1 MEGGR
6 PADWLDNFGMSNTP
20 ASPIVPP
27 ILADKEFMAPSVFEP
42 ANLLR
47 EARRQKRLADA
58 EVPEICVLDPDGDI
72 LRTLRRES
80 RASLSPAWACYHTDL
95 YEFDEGP
102 ERFGIIGYAVGASFA
117 VLLAEQLFVSGCR
130 FLVSL
135 TSAGQIA
142 DQGSPP
148 YFVVIDRALRDEG
161 TSYHYLPPAE
171 FAEGDPTLVQAAMDV
186 LSRNGLR
193 VYKGAAWTTDAP
205 FRETVVAIEG
215 CRARGI
221 LAVEMEAAALYA
233 FAHARQKPVLCLAH
247 VTNQMA
253 VSNGDFE
260 KGEADGAYA
269 SLAVIAGVARAWRM
283 VDPSPEKR

>member
-1 MEGGR
+1 
-6 PADWLDNFGMSNTP
+6 MSSKC
-20 ASPIVPP
+20 ASSGVPP
-27 ILADKEFMAPSVFEP
+27 ILADKQFTAPSVFEP

-47 EARRQKRLADA
+47 EARRQKGLAVAD
-58 EVPEICVLDPDGDI
+58 VPEVCILDPDGDI
-72 LRTLRRES
+72 LRALRRDG
-80 RASLSPAWACYHTDL
+80 RVSLSPAWACYHTDL
-95 YEFDEGP
+95 YEVDEGP
-102 ERFGIIGYAVGASFA
+102 ERFGGSGCAVGASFA

-135 TSAGQIA
+135 TSAGQVA
-142 DQGSPP
+142 PQEPPP

-171 FAEGDPTLVQAAMDV
+171 FAEADPTLVQAAMDV
-186 LSRNGLR
+186 LSRSRLR
-193 VYKGAAWTTDAP
+193 VYQGAAWTTDAP
-205 FRETVVAIEG
+205 FRETAAAIEG

-233 FAHARQKPVLCLAH
+233 FSEARQKSVLCLAH

-253 VSNGDFE
+253 VSDGDFE

-283 VDPSPEKR
+283 VDLSPEER